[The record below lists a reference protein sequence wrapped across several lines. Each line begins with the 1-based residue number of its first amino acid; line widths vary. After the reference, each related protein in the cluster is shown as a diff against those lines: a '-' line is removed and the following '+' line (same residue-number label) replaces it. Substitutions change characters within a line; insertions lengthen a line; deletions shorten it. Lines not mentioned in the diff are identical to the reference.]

1 MNTRTLRSAA
11 LAAAAIF
18 AVGMLPGGAAAQDN
32 SQEQAAPAQQPAPA
46 PGQRMHGH
54 EKMLESLNLTED
66 QQAQIKKIH
75 EDAKAKAD
83 AVTADTSLSA
93 TDKQAKIRAIHRES
107 MKQVHAVLTPEQ
119 REQLREKMRERRASR
134 GQRQPS

>member
-1 MNTRTLRSAA
+1 M
-11 LAAAAIF
+11 LAA
-18 AVGMLPGGAAAQDN
+18 GMLSGLAAAQDA
-32 SQEQAAPAQQPAPA
+32 SQEQSAPAQQAAPV

-75 EDAKAKAD
+75 EDAKAKAA
-83 AVTADTSLSA
+83 AVSADTSLSA
-93 TDKQAKIRAIHRES
+93 ADKQAKIRAIHRAI

-119 REQLREKMRERRASR
+119 RQQLREKMRERRGAR
-134 GQRQPS
+134 GQQQPS